1 MDRLTRLNKL
11 SNQYFVCRIGLK
23 IILWSLCVNDNKT
36 KKKLPLYIQIGE
48 LLHREIAA
56 GHWLAGERLPVEAEL
71 AVKLGVAVGTLRK
84 SLAKLE
90 ADGLLERRQGSGTY
104 VKRAPGGQAIYQ
116 FFHLELLEGG
126 GVPSA
131 DSLSVEE
138 DNNIHVIEQL
148 KLEKSSASLWCI
160 KRLRYLNRE
169 LVAAEQIW
177 FNHKHANKLKLEDLH
192 ESLYLHYR
200 ENYSFW
206 ISRVEDEID
215 CSSAPDWVANEL
227 GVEKETVLPRVQRR
241 GWSNEDQIEE
251 YSLTWFNPK
260 KCRYFARWR

>member
-1 MDRLTRLNKL
+1 MKDK
-11 SNQYFVCRIGLK
+11 K
-23 IILWSLCVNDNKT
+23 I

-90 ADGLLERRQGSGTY
+90 EDGLLERRQGSGTY
-104 VKRAPGGQAIYQ
+104 VKRAPGGRAIYQ
-116 FFHLELLEGG
+116 FFHLELLQGG
-126 GVPSA
+126 GVPTA
-131 DSLSVEE
+131 DTISVEQ
-138 DNNIHVIEQL
+138 DNDTNVITQL
-148 KLEKSSASLWCI
+148 KLESEEARLWCV

-169 LVAAEQIW
+169 LVAIEQIW
-177 FNHKHANKLKLEDLH
+177 FNHKHASKLSIDELH

-215 CSSAPDWVANEL
+215 CSPVPDWVADAL
-227 GVEKETVLPRVQRR
+227 GESKGKVLPRVQRR
-241 GWSNEDQIEE
+241 GWSNEDKIEE
-251 YSLTWFNPK
+251 YSMTWFNPE

>member
-1 MDRLTRLNKL
+1 VKDKK
-11 SNQYFVCRIGLK
+11 S
-23 IILWSLCVNDNKT
+23 

-84 SLAKLE
+84 SLSKLE

-126 GVPSA
+126 GAPSA
-131 DSLSVEE
+131 DSLCVEQ
-138 DNNIHVIEQL
+138 NNDIKVIEQL
-148 KLEKSSASLWCI
+148 KLSPDTSSLWCI
-160 KRLRYLNRE
+160 KRLRFLNRE

-177 FNHKHANKLKLEDLH
+177 FNHKHASQLKLEDLH

-215 CSSAPDWVANEL
+215 CAPVPAWVSKEL
-227 GVEKETVLPRVQRR
+227 GIESGKILPRVQRR
-241 GWSNEDQIEE
+241 GWSNEDNIEE
-251 YSLTWFNPK
+251 YSLTWFNPD
-260 KCRYFARWR
+260 KCRYFARWS

>member
-1 MDRLTRLNKL
+1 MKDKK
-11 SNQYFVCRIGLK
+11 S
-23 IILWSLCVNDNKT
+23 

-56 GHWLAGERLPVEAEL
+56 GHWQAGERLPVEAEL

-84 SLAKLE
+84 ALAKLE
-90 ADGLLERRQGSGTY
+90 TDGLLERRQGSGTY
-104 VKRAPGGQAIYQ
+104 VKRAPGGRAIYQ
-116 FFHLELLEGG
+116 FFHLELIAGG

-131 DSLSVEE
+131 DSLSLEKDIDAKVNQE
-138 DNNIHVIEQL
+138 L
-148 KLEKSSASLWCI
+148 KLEKVDASTWCI

-177 FNHKHANKLKLEDLH
+177 FSHKHAEKLTLEDLH

-200 ENYSFW
+200 ENFSFW

-215 CSSAPDWVANEL
+215 CAPIPDWVAAGL
-227 GVEKETVLPRVQRR
+227 QLDKDQILPRVQRR
-241 GWSNEDQIEE
+241 GWSNEDKIEE
-251 YSLTWFNPK
+251 YSLTWFDPS